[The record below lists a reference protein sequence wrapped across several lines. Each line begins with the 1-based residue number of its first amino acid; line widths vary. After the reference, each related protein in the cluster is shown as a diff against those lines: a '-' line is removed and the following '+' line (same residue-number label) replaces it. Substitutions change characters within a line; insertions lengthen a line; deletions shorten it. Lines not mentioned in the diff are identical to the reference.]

1 MFPRCAGGAPC
12 AARRLLPRL
21 INQPRAAIWRRR
33 TTPAASKPIPTSR
46 KLSGSGTTCTEPP
59 SATTAI
65 SFRFANLR
73 NATFVN
79 GNIKCCDFRDA
90 DLSGARFE
98 NLSVES
104 SQYARAKTDGL
115 VWTSNWAYGSIS
127 TQEDFESWIKDH
139 EY

>member
-1 MFPRCAGGAPC
+1 MPDRVSEVL
-12 AARRLLPRL
+12 AAYARGERRFHGLEIDGESFERQVL
-21 INQPRAAIWRRR
+21 
-33 TTPAASKPIPTSR
+33 KDVVFED
-46 KLSGSGTTCTEPP
+46 CFFYV
-59 SATTAI
+59 

-90 DLSGARFE
+90 DLSGAHFE

-115 VWTSNWAYGSIS
+115 VWTGNWAYGSIS
-127 TQEDFESWIKDH
+127 TQEDFDSWIKDH